1 MISKPTTEQILLDCS
16 RELMEVVLPAVS
28 DETAQVAVYMLDL
41 VLRNSAVRAAH
52 EIAWMSEEIDE
63 LAAFAEAVFS
73 AIPQAPG
80 LSEAL
85 EGDVGKPLASL
96 HLDDVVERYR
106 QASEASSRA
115 IEAAVGA
122 GNAELVR
129 QGAELMERRVQHEQ
143 VVMSG
148 WSPVGR

>member
-1 MISKPTTEQILLDCS
+1 VIAKPTTEQILLDCS

-28 DETAQVAVYMLDL
+28 DETAQVAVFMLDL

-52 EIAWMSEEIDE
+52 EIAWMGEEIE
-63 LAAFAEAVFS
+63 ELSAFAGAVLAA
-73 AIPQAPG
+73 IPDAPA
-80 LSEAL
+80 LREAL
-85 EGDVGKPLASL
+85 EGELSKPIVSL

-122 GNAELVR
+122 GKAELVR
-129 QGAELMERRVQHEQ
+129 RGAELMERRVEHEQ